1 MFSIMESIVMKQQS
15 NTFSFSVKIRQCLSD
30 IMYGLFR
37 ASLVGIFRVFFRV
50 RIVGRHY
57 CPKNGGPLLVVSNHI
72 SEWDPPF
79 VGSCLPWQ
87 VHWLAKTELFEL
99 LKGKMNGFFRMLHC
113 IPVDRE
119 QVNLATIKYMVHL
132 LKGKRPVVVFAEGG
146 VRRNETSVLGS
157 NPQLKEGAASM
168 AILADC
174 EILPVIVNGTFSAY
188 RWQNWLSFR
197 RPMFEIIIGPVF
209 KPKGRDR
216 TQVTQ
221 EILQRLLDLK
231 PQLKQSEIC

>member
-1 MFSIMESIVMKQQS
+1 MRQQP
-15 NTFSFSVKIRQCLSD
+15 NTFSFGAKIRQCLSD

-37 ASLVGIFRVFFRV
+37 ASLIVIFRVFFHV
-50 RIVGRHY
+50 RIVGRHH
-57 CPKNGGPLLVVSNHI
+57 CPKDGRPLLVVSNHI

-79 VGSCLPWQ
+79 VGSSLPWQ

-99 LKGKMNGFFRMLHC
+99 LGGKMNGFFHMLHC
-113 IPVDRE
+113 IPVDRD
-119 QVNLATIKYMVHL
+119 QVDLSIVKHTVRL

-146 VRRNETSVLGS
+146 VRRNETSVLGG

-168 AILADC
+168 AILAGC
-174 EILPVIVNGTFSAY
+174 EILPMIVNGTFAAY

-197 RPMFEIIIGPVF
+197 RPMLEIIIGPVF

-216 TQVTQ
+216 SQVTQ
-221 EILQRLLDLK
+221 EILQQLLNLK
-231 PQLKQSEIC
+231 PQLKQSKIC